1 MSVTVIALILNRG
14 VCGIASAQV
23 VMPDKGEARLARFGR
38 VLTLKV
44 DPKIVGATQCVV
56 GMATMPP
63 GSVLPVHT
71 PPHQEEVC
79 PWGERVSEKAL
90 DVAYDHPRSTTAFLT
105 LSMSIPDWR
114 TPGV

>member
-1 MSVTVIALILNRG
+1 MRVTVISLILSLG
-14 VCGIASAQV
+14 VCGIASAQIV
-23 VMPDKGEARLARFGR
+23 LPDEGEARLARSGR
-38 VLTLKV
+38 VLALKV
-44 DPKIVGATQCVV
+44 DPKTVGATQCVG
-56 GMATMPP
+56 GMETMPP
-63 GSVLPVHT
+63 GSVLPAHP

-90 DVAYDHPRSTTAFLT
+90 DVAYDHPRSTTSCLT

>member
-1 MSVTVIALILNRG
+1 MRVAVISLILSLA

-23 VMPDKGEARLARFGR
+23 VLSDEGEARPARFGR

-44 DPKIVGATQCVV
+44 DPKIVGATQFVV

-71 PPHQEEVC
+71 PPNQEEVC
-79 PWGERVSEKAL
+79 PWGGECPRRRLTSPMIIL
-90 DVAYDHPRSTTAFLT
+90 DQRPPS
-105 LSMSIPDWR
+105 
-114 TPGV
+114 